1 MTSPTTNAA
10 APGSAMTGLSQRR
23 IFLIIGAL
31 MLGMLLAAL
40 DQTIVSTA
48 LPTIV
53 GDLKGGSHIAWVI
66 TAYLLAT
73 TVSTPLWG
81 KLGDQYGRKIFFQAA
96 IVIFL
101 IGSILSGL
109 SQSMFELIA
118 FRAVQGLGS
127 GGLMVGAQAIV
138 GDIVSP
144 RERGKYV
151 GLFGGVFGLASV
163 VGPLLGGVFVDN
175 LTWRWIFYINV
186 PIGVIALIVVALQV
200 PGTLRRVH
208 HQIDYLGT
216 AVLALAVTSLI
227 LLTSLGGTTYAWAST
242 PIYILGVAGVALIG
256 VFVLVERRAA
266 EPVLPLHLF
275 KLRTFSMTSVVGF
288 IVGFAMFGAITY
300 LPAFF
305 QVVRGI
311 SPTISGVYLLP
322 LMAGLLLVSISSG
335 QVISKTGKYRF
346 FPIAGSA
353 FMTVGLFLLHL
364 MGVHTSTALDALY
377 MLVLG
382 MGIGGVMQVLVIIVQ
397 NGVPHSELGV
407 ATSGA
412 TFFRSIGGSFGTA
425 IFGAIFSNVLV
436 GNLAK
441 HLHGVSL
448 PSGFSSA
455 DATPALL
462 SKLPAAVHSG
472 FVAGYAESI
481 QTVFLVAVP
490 IAALAFLVTWLIPQV
505 ELKQW
510 GGPAKDA
517 AGTEAPAAA
526 EVTPDGEITPIEL
539 KAMMDRG
546 PRPFILDVRNPEEI
560 AICRI
565 AGSTVIPLPELTNR
579 LDELDPHRLENL
591 FEIGIDE
598 VSLRKQHRYLTL
610 VADHLR
616 GQIVWGVEG
625 RDAATAARFFDE
637 IGTDRA
643 HAIEVVSMDMGP
655 GYGKATREHAPQ
667 AIIAID
673 PFHVVALGNRALD
686 DVRRDYWNQLRRSGD
701 LAAARRFKDAR
712 WSLLKAPPNLTD
724 NQTVTL
730 RKLKRAGG
738 EVWRAYTLLSAVD
751 VDRGRAVDGG
761 LGCC

>member
-1 MTSPTTNAA
+1 MSPATPSAAGTSSPRHAGAGNHAA
-10 APGSAMTGLSQRR
+10 SDGAGRVSGIPAGNGALPGLSHRQ
-23 IFLIIGAL
+23 ILLIIGAL

-101 IGSILSGL
+101 VGSVLSGI
-109 SQSMFELIA
+109 SHSMMELIA

-144 RERGKYV
+144 RERGRYV
-151 GLFGGVFGLASV
+151 GLFGAVFGLASV

-186 PIGVIALIVVALQV
+186 PIGIVALLVVASQV
-200 PGTLRRVH
+200 PGRLGRVH
-208 HQIDYLGT
+208 HVIDYLGT
-216 AVLALAVTSLI
+216 AMLALAATSFI
-227 LLTSLGGTTYAWAST
+227 LLTSLGGTTYAWSSA
-242 PIYILGVAGVALIG
+242 PIYILGAAGVVLVGA
-256 VFVLVERRAA
+256 FVLVERRAA

-275 KLRTFSMTSVVGF
+275 KTRTFSMTSLVGF

-311 SPTISGVYLLP
+311 SPTISGVELLP
-322 LMAGLLLVSISSG
+322 LMAGLLVVSIGSG
-335 QVISKTGKYRF
+335 QIISRTGKYRF
-346 FPIAGSA
+346 FPIAGTA
-353 FMTVGLFLLHL
+353 VMTLGLYLLSL
-364 MGVHTSTALDALY
+364 MGVGTPFALEALS

-436 GNLAK
+436 GNLIR
-441 HLHGVSL
+441 HLHGTSL
-448 PSGFSSA
+448 PPGFSSA

-462 SKLPAAVHSG
+462 SHLPAAVHAA

-481 QTVFLVAVP
+481 QTVFIVAVP
-490 IAALAFLVTWLIPQV
+490 IAALAFLATWLIPQV
-505 ELKQW
+505 ELRQW
-510 GGPAKDA
+510 PGADTA
-517 AGTEAPAAA
+517 VPAADTA
-526 EVTPDGEITPIEL
+526 VPDATV
-539 KAMMDRG
+539 A
-546 PRPFILDVRNPEEI
+546 PE
-560 AICRI
+560 A
-565 AGSTVIPLPELTNR
+565 
-579 LDELDPHRLENL
+579 LEP
-591 FEIGIDE
+591 
-598 VSLRKQHRYLTL
+598 Q
-610 VADHLR
+610 
-616 GQIVWGVEG
+616 
-625 RDAATAARFFDE
+625 DAATSTE
-637 IGTDRA
+637 
-643 HAIEVVSMDMGP
+643 S
-655 GYGKATREHAPQ
+655 
-667 AIIAID
+667 
-673 PFHVVALGNRALD
+673 
-686 DVRRDYWNQLRRSGD
+686 
-701 LAAARRFKDAR
+701 
-712 WSLLKAPPNLTD
+712 
-724 NQTVTL
+724 
-730 RKLKRAGG
+730 
-738 EVWRAYTLLSAVD
+738 
-751 VDRGRAVDGG
+751 
-761 LGCC
+761 

>member
-1 MTSPTTNAA
+1 MASATPAA
-10 APGSAMTGLSQRR
+10 AGGSQPVAADVTGGGALPGLGRRR
-23 IFLIIGAL
+23 ILLIIGAL

-101 IGSILSGL
+101 VGSILSGL
-109 SQSMFELIA
+109 SSSMIMLIA
-118 FRAVQGLGS
+118 FRAVQGLGA

-151 GLFGGVFGLASV
+151 GLFGAVFGFASV

-175 LTWRWIFYINV
+175 LSWRWIFYINV
-186 PIGVIALIVVALQV
+186 PIGVIALIVVASQV
-200 PGTLRRVH
+200 PGQLRRVH
-208 HQIDYLGT
+208 HTIDYLGT
-216 AVLALAVTSLI
+216 LVLSLAATSLI
-227 LLTSLGGTTYAWAST
+227 LLTSLGGTTYPWKSA
-242 PIYILGVAGVALIG
+242 PIYILGVAGVLLIG

-275 KLRTFSMTSVVGF
+275 KLRTFSVTSLVGF

-322 LMAGLLLVSISSG
+322 LMAGLLAVSIGSG
-335 QVISKTGKYRF
+335 QIISKTGKYRF
-346 FPIAGSA
+346 FPIAGTA
-353 FMTVGLFLLHL
+353 LMTLGLYLLHL

-377 MLVLG
+377 MLILG

-425 IFGAIFSNVLV
+425 IFGAIFANVLI
-436 GNLAK
+436 GNLAR
-441 HLHGVSL
+441 HLHGISL
-448 PSGFSSA
+448 PKGFSSA

-462 SKLPAAVHSG
+462 SHLPAAVHAG

-481 QTVFLVAVP
+481 QTVFLIAVP
-490 IAALAFLVTWLIPQV
+490 IAALAFLASWLIPQV
-505 ELKQW
+505 QLKQW
-510 GGPAKDA
+510 PEAGAAAPETDVPVAGATVAPEVPPAGEA
-517 AGTEAPAAA
+517 AQPAAPAAVQPA
-526 EVTPDGEITPIEL
+526 VSHE
-539 KAMMDRG
+539 A
-546 PRPFILDVRNPEEI
+546 
-560 AICRI
+560 
-565 AGSTVIPLPELTNR
+565 
-579 LDELDPHRLENL
+579 LDPE
-591 FEIGIDE
+591 D
-598 VSLRKQHRYLTL
+598 
-610 VADHLR
+610 A
-616 GQIVWGVEG
+616 G
-625 RDAATAARFFDE
+625 R
-637 IGTDRA
+637 TD
-643 HAIEVVSMDMGP
+643 
-655 GYGKATREHAPQ
+655 
-667 AIIAID
+667 
-673 PFHVVALGNRALD
+673 L
-686 DVRRDYWNQLRRSGD
+686 
-701 LAAARRFKDAR
+701 
-712 WSLLKAPPNLTD
+712 
-724 NQTVTL
+724 
-730 RKLKRAGG
+730 
-738 EVWRAYTLLSAVD
+738 
-751 VDRGRAVDGG
+751 
-761 LGCC
+761 

>member
-1 MTSPTTNAA
+1 MASATPVAA
-10 APGSAMTGLSQRR
+10 GGPQPPADGGAALPGLGRRR
-23 IFLIIGAL
+23 ILLIIGAL

-81 KLGDQYGRKIFFQAA
+81 KLGDQYGRKIFFQAS

-109 SQSMFELIA
+109 STSMIMLIA
-118 FRAVQGLGS
+118 FRALQGLGS

-144 RERGKYV
+144 RERGRYV
-151 GLFGGVFGLASV
+151 GLFGAVFGFASV

-186 PIGVIALIVVALQV
+186 PIGAVALLVVASQV
-200 PGTLRRVH
+200 PGQLRRVH
-208 HQIDYLGT
+208 HKIDYLGT
-216 AVLALAVTSLI
+216 AVLSLAATSLI
-227 LLTSLGGTTYAWAST
+227 LLTSLGGTTYPWKSA
-242 PIYILGVAGVALIG
+242 PIYILGVAGALLIG

-275 KLRTFSMTSVVGF
+275 KLRTFSVTSLVGF

-311 SPTISGVYLLP
+311 SPTVSGVYLLP
-322 LMAGLLLVSISSG
+322 LMAGLLVVSIGSG
-335 QVISKTGKYRF
+335 QIISRTGKYRF
-346 FPIAGSA
+346 FPIAGA
-353 FMTVGLFLLHL
+353 ALMTVGMFLLSL
-364 MGVHTSTALDALY
+364 MGVGSSTVQDAFY

-436 GNLAK
+436 GNLAS
-441 HLHGVSL
+441 HLHGL
-448 PSGFSSA
+448 TAPPGFSSA
-455 DATPALL
+455 DVTPALL
-462 SKLPAAVHSG
+462 SRLPAAVHAG

-481 QTVFLVAVP
+481 QTVFLIAVP
-490 IAALAFLVTWLIPQV
+490 IAALAFLATWLIPQV
-505 ELKQW
+505 ELRRW
-510 GGPAKDA
+510 PEAGGA
-517 AGTEAPAAA
+517 AEQTGASPAAEA
-526 EVTPDGEITPIEL
+526 
-539 KAMMDRG
+539 A
-546 PRPFILDVRNPEEI
+546 
-560 AICRI
+560 
-565 AGSTVIPLPELTNR
+565 PELADGARTGQAMADPAR
-579 LDELDPHRLENL
+579 HEALDPQST
-591 FEIGIDE
+591 GPVD
-598 VSLRKQHRYLTL
+598 SL
-610 VADHLR
+610 
-616 GQIVWGVEG
+616 
-625 RDAATAARFFDE
+625 
-637 IGTDRA
+637 
-643 HAIEVVSMDMGP
+643 
-655 GYGKATREHAPQ
+655 
-667 AIIAID
+667 
-673 PFHVVALGNRALD
+673 
-686 DVRRDYWNQLRRSGD
+686 
-701 LAAARRFKDAR
+701 
-712 WSLLKAPPNLTD
+712 
-724 NQTVTL
+724 
-730 RKLKRAGG
+730 
-738 EVWRAYTLLSAVD
+738 
-751 VDRGRAVDGG
+751 
-761 LGCC
+761 

>member
-1 MTSPTTNAA
+1 MASATPVPGNGSRPTGAGVAGDAA
-10 APGSAMTGLSQRR
+10 LPGLSRR
-23 IFLIIGAL
+23 SILLIIGAL

-66 TAYLLAT
+66 TAYLLAA

-96 IVIFL
+96 IVIFVA
-101 IGSILSGL
+101 GSILAGVST
-109 SQSMFELIA
+109 SMFELIA

-144 RERGKYV
+144 RERGRYV
-151 GLFGGVFGLASV
+151 GLFGAVFGFASV

-186 PIGVIALIVVALQV
+186 PIGVLALLVVASQV
-200 PGTLRRVH
+200 PGHLRRVH
-208 HQIDYLGT
+208 HVIDYLGT
-216 AVLALAVTSLI
+216 IVLSLAVTALI
-227 LLTSLGGTTYAWAST
+227 LLTSLGGTTYPWRSA
-242 PIYILGVAGVALIG
+242 PIYILGLAGVLLFG
-256 VFVLVERRAA
+256 MFVLVERRAA

-275 KLRTFSMTSVVGF
+275 KLRTFSVTSIVGF

-322 LMAGLLLVSISSG
+322 LMAGLLVVSIASG
-335 QVISKTGKYRF
+335 RIISKTGKYRL
-346 FPIAGSA
+346 FPIAGTA
-353 FMTVGLFLLHL
+353 LITLGMYLLSL
-364 MGVHTSTALDALY
+364 MGVASSTLQDAVY

-397 NGVPHSELGV
+397 NSVPHSELGV

-425 IFGAIFSNVLV
+425 IFGAIFANVLV
-436 GNLAK
+436 GNLAR

-448 PSGFSSA
+448 PHGFSSA

-462 SKLPAAVHSG
+462 SHLPAAVHAG

-490 IAALAFLVTWLIPQV
+490 IAALAFLATWLIPHV
-505 ELKQW
+505 ELQRW
-510 GGPAKDA
+510 DGAEPGVPEAERPAVGA
-517 AGTEAPAAA
+517 A
-526 EVTPDGEITPIEL
+526 V
-539 KAMMDRG
+539 
-546 PRPFILDVRNPEEI
+546 
-560 AICRI
+560 
-565 AGSTVIPLPELTNR
+565 
-579 LDELDPHRLENL
+579 
-591 FEIGIDE
+591 
-598 VSLRKQHRYLTL
+598 
-610 VADHLR
+610 
-616 GQIVWGVEG
+616 
-625 RDAATAARFFDE
+625 
-637 IGTDRA
+637 
-643 HAIEVVSMDMGP
+643 
-655 GYGKATREHAPQ
+655 APQ
-667 AIIAID
+667 ALPGGMEASQPVPPPPVI
-673 PFHVVALGNRALD
+673 HEALD
-686 DVRRDYWNQLRRSGD
+686 
-701 LAAARRFKDAR
+701 
-712 WSLLKAPPNLTD
+712 T
-724 NQTVTL
+724 
-730 RKLKRAGG
+730 
-738 EVWRAYTLLSAVD
+738 
-751 VDRGRAVDGG
+751 
-761 LGCC
+761 